1 MGSWEDF
8 DRLTRFI
15 GHNPEK
21 DISRLVCGTIAFTLA
36 FVLIVQIPSLRLIS
50 GESVARRLLLFAVQ
64 TFSIYTFFPNVVLV
78 FMSYSQLFKTS
89 SFLVEEIRPRVD
101 VKAVVKPRSFCSLS
115 SVIFFDFSPST
126 FLAFPLS
133 RMKFFHRKPT

>member
-15 GHNPEK
+15 GHNPEE

-36 FVLIVQIPSLRLIS
+36 FVLIVQIPSLRLMS

-64 TFSIYTFFPNVVLV
+64 TFSIYTFLPELCFGIYVVLTIIQN
-78 FMSYSQLFKTS
+78 FESSHRGNSTGRKCESSGQTALLLLALFRYI
-89 SFLVEEIRPRVD
+89 L
-101 VKAVVKPRSFCSLS
+101 
-115 SVIFFDFSPST
+115 
-126 FLAFPLS
+126 
-133 RMKFFHRKPT
+133 